1 MGREVGLIKHLNS
14 QNWVDENYI
23 YNGGGNN
30 FDLGGSASVNL
41 AWKKYGIF

>member
-1 MGREVGLIKHLNS
+1 MGLIKHLNS

-30 FDLGGSASVNL
+30 FDLGGVCKCQFSMEKVWNFL
-41 AWKKYGIF
+41 I